1 MTMPTPLPFGLRD
14 VKIRPY
20 TDNTATVLGA
30 TLIDLPNARVFEF
43 EEAEDFEELRG
54 DDSVVATHGNG
65 PSVNWSL
72 EGGGY
77 SAEAVQAMYGGTIT
91 TTGTTPN
98 QVKRLRKLRDDQRPY
113 FKVEGQV
120 ISDSGG
126 DVHGVVWRCKATD
139 SFKGTWQDGQF
150 WITGASGIGLGCLIP
165 GPDIKTVWDI
175 VQNETAT
182 AIV

>member
-14 VKIRPY
+14 VKIIPY
-20 TDNTATVLGA
+20 TDATATALSA
-30 TLIDLPNARVFEF
+30 TRIDFPNARTFEF

-65 PSVNWSL
+65 PAVNWSL

-77 SAEAVQAMYGGTIT
+77 SAEAVQAMYGGTIVSS
-91 TTGTTPN
+91 GTTPN
-98 QVKRLRKLRDDQRPY
+98 QIKRLRKKKTDVRPY

-120 ISDSGG
+120 MSDSGG

-139 SFKGTWQDGQF
+139 SFTGTWADGQF
-150 WITGASGIGLGCLIP
+150 WLTGASGVGLGCLIA
-165 GPDIKTVWDI
+165 GADLDVVWDI
-175 VQNETAT
+175 IQNETAT